1 MHREV
6 VVNTSAG
13 EIYTGSRIDFDEMR
27 SSYRIKKRSE
37 LLWNNNGY
45 FILIFIQRKIDLIVI
60 FPFGVEGLRDLH
72 NTVDN
77 LTIPKMS

>member
-1 MHREV
+1 M
-6 VVNTSAG
+6 NTSAG
-13 EIYTGSRIDFDEMR
+13 EIYTGSRIGFDEMR

-77 LTIPKMS
+77 LTIPKMSWV